1 MPTLEGKIAIVTGG
15 GQGVG
20 RGIALALSAE
30 GATVAITGRTPAKLD
45 ATVAEI
51 GQRGGRAIA
60 LPGDVKIEAD
70 IARTVDAVVKEF
82 GTIDILV
89 NNAQEVTLGPLLDM
103 QRGDFESGW
112 LSGPLAAFSFM
123 KACHPHLC
131 GGGVIINLVTSAA
144 LRPDGNNYGV
154 YSAVKEAMR
163 SLTRTAACEWG
174 PQGVRVVTCCHSRR
188 RRPSKAWSAS
198 RPDEAAAF
206 VATVPLQRVGDS
218 EADIG
223 RIAVFL
229 CGPTR
234 ATSRARR
241 SWPTA
246 GRPTYADDCEEVV
259 WVRSKSAWCREMS
272 TNAQL
277 R

>member
-1 MPTLEGKIAIVTGG
+1 MSTLQGKIALVTGG

-20 RGIALALSAE
+20 RGIALALASE
-30 GATVAITGRTPAKLD
+30 GASVAVTGRTAEKLH

-51 GQRGGRAIA
+51 ERRGSHGLAI
-60 LPGDVKIEAD
+60 PGDVKNETDIEAC
-70 IARTVDAVVKEF
+70 VDAVLARF
-82 GTIDILV
+82 STIDILV
-89 NNAQEVTLGPLLDM
+89 NNAQEVTLGPLLEM

-174 PQGVRVVTCCHSRR
+174 PQGVRVVNLLPLAATS
-188 RRPSKAWSAS
+188 AFEGWSAA

-206 VATVPLQRVGDS
+206 VATVPLQRVGDA

-229 CGPTR
+229 CGPDASYITG
-234 ATSRARR
+234 T
-241 SWPTA
+241 TIM
-246 GRPTYADDCEEVV
+246 ADGGQ
-259 WVRSKSAWCREMS
+259 AY
-272 TNAQL
+272 L

>member
-1 MPTLEGKIAIVTGG
+1 MPTLEGKFAIVTGG

-20 RGIALALSAE
+20 RGIALALSKE
-30 GATVAITGRTPAKLD
+30 GATIAITGRTPEKLH

-51 GQRGGRAIA
+51 EGHGGRALA
-60 LPGDVKIEAD
+60 VPGDVKVEGD
-70 IARTVDAVVKEF
+70 IARTVETVVKEF

-89 NNAQEVTLGPLLDM
+89 NNAQEVTLGPLLSM
-103 QRGDFESGW
+103 ERNDFESGW

-174 PQGVRVVTCCHSRR
+174 PEGVRVVNLLPLAS
-188 RRPSKAWSAS
+188 SSAFEGWSAS
-198 RPDEAAAF
+198 RPEEAAAF

-229 CGPTR
+229 CGPDASYITG
-234 ATSRARR
+234 T
-241 SWPTA
+241 TIM
-246 GRPTYADDCEEVV
+246 ADGGQ
-259 WVRSKSAWCREMS
+259 AY
-272 TNAQL
+272 L

>member
-20 RGIALALSAE
+20 RGIALALAGE
-30 GATVAITGRTPAKLD
+30 GAVVAITGRTPEKLD

-51 GQRGGRAIA
+51 EGRGGRALAI
-60 LPGDVKIEAD
+60 PGNVKVEAD
-70 IARTVDAVVKEF
+70 IARTVETVVREL

-89 NNAQEVTLGPLLDM
+89 NNAQEVTLGLLLDM
-103 QRGDFESGW
+103 NRDDFESGW

-123 KACHPHLC
+123 KACHPHL
-131 GGGVIINLVTSAA
+131 GAGGVIINLVTSAA
-144 LRPDGNNYGV
+144 LRPDAAGYGV

-174 PQGVRVVTCCHSRR
+174 PQGIRVVNLLPLAS
-188 RRPSKAWSAS
+188 SSAFEGWSQA

-206 VATVPLQRVGDS
+206 VATVPLQRIGDS

-229 CGPTR
+229 CGPDASYITG
-234 ATSRARR
+234 T
-241 SWPTA
+241 TIM
-246 GRPTYADDCEEVV
+246 ADGGQ
-259 WVRSKSAWCREMS
+259 AY
-272 TNAQL
+272 L

>member
-1 MPTLEGKIAIVTGG
+1 
-15 GQGVG
+15 
-20 RGIALALSAE
+20 
-30 GATVAITGRTPAKLD
+30 
-45 ATVAEI
+45 
-51 GQRGGRAIA
+51 
-60 LPGDVKIEAD
+60 
-70 IARTVDAVVKEF
+70 
-82 GTIDILV
+82 
-89 NNAQEVTLGPLLDM
+89 LLDM
-103 QRGDFESGW
+103 QRSDFESGW

-163 SLTRTAACEWG
+163 SMTRTAACEWG
-174 PQGVRVVTCCHSRR
+174 PQGVRVVNLLPLAS
-188 RRPSKAWSAS
+188 SSAFEGWSAA

-206 VATVPLQRVGDS
+206 VATVPLQRIGDS

-229 CGPTR
+229 CGPDASYITG
-234 ATSRARR
+234 T
-241 SWPTA
+241 TIM
-246 GRPTYADDCEEVV
+246 ADGGQ
-259 WVRSKSAWCREMS
+259 AY
-272 TNAQL
+272 L

>member
-1 MPTLEGKIAIVTGG
+1 MSTLQGKVALVTRG

-20 RGIALALSAE
+20 RGIALALAAE
-30 GATVAITGRTPAKLD
+30 GAHVAVSGRTPEKLD

-51 GQRGGRAIA
+51 ERRGGQA
-60 LPGDVKIEAD
+60 LAVPGDVKIEAD
-70 IARTVDAVVKEF
+70 IEQCVDAVVRQF
-82 GTIDILV
+82 STIDILV
-89 NNAQEVTLGPLLDM
+89 NNAQEVTLGPLLGM
-103 QRGDFESGW
+103 QRNDFEAGW

-123 KACHPHLC
+123 KACHPYLC

-144 LRPDGNNYGV
+144 LRPDTNNYGV
-154 YSAVKEAMR
+154 YAAVKEAMR

-174 PQGVRVVTCCHSRR
+174 PQGIRVVNLLPLAAS
-188 RRPSKAWSAS
+188 SGFEGWSAA

-206 VATVPLQRVGDS
+206 VATVPLQRVGDC

-229 CGPTR
+229 CGPDASYITG
-234 ATSRARR
+234 T
-241 SWPTA
+241 TIM
-246 GRPTYADDCEEVV
+246 ADGGQ
-259 WVRSKSAWCREMS
+259 AY
-272 TNAQL
+272 L

>member
-20 RGIALALSAE
+20 REARALSAE
-30 GATVAITGRTPAKLD
+30 GAVVAITGRTPEKLD
-45 ATVAEI
+45 ATVTGSTSA
-51 GQRGGRAIA
+51 GGRALA
-60 LPGDVKIEAD
+60 VPGNVKDEAD
-70 IARTVDAVVKEF
+70 IARTVDTVVEQF

-103 QRGDFESGW
+103 QRSDFESGW

-131 GGGVIINLVTSAA
+131 GGGVIVNLVTSAA

-174 PQGVRVVTCCHSRR
+174 PQGVRGRQPPAPCVIVGVRRLVGGAARRGGRLRRHRATATRR
-188 RRPSKAWSAS
+188 RQRGRHRANTRSSSA
-198 RPDEAAAF
+198 A
-206 VATVPLQRVGDS
+206 
-218 EADIG
+218 
-223 RIAVFL
+223 
-229 CGPTR
+229 PT
-234 ATSRARR
+234 
-241 SWPTA
+241 
-246 GRPTYADDCEEVV
+246 
-259 WVRSKSAWCREMS
+259 
-272 TNAQL
+272 
-277 R
+277 